1 MKNLIKIS
9 ALAVLALMAVSCNN
23 SDKQCD
29 AQPECCQKMCPM
41 KGCPQ
46 MREDMKKMRDID
58 EKWVKFDEL
67 SEAEQKSLISEK
79 KALIDSMD
87 ARRKAAI
94 EKMKADWEN
103 FDNLS
108 IDEQKRLLDMK
119 SFHKFGKKGCH
130 KFGHKPCHKG
140 DRHCCHKGHRHHKGH
155 DCPKGQRPD
164 CPKAQK

>member
-1 MKNLIKIS
+1 MKNFVKIS
-9 ALAVLALMAVSCNN
+9 ALAVVALMAVSCCNC
-23 SDKQCD
+23 DKQCD
-29 AQPECCQKMCPM
+29 EQSECCPVEKFQCPKEGFKGCPKMCPKM
-41 KGCPQ
+41 K
-46 MREDMKKMRDID
+46 EDMEKMRAID

-67 SEAEQKSLISEK
+67 SESEQKSLISEK

-87 ARRKAAI
+87 ARRKAAF

-119 SFHKFGKKGCH
+119 SFHKGGPRHGNKCFH
-130 KFGHKPCHKG
+130 KGHKP
-140 DRHCCHKGHRHHKGH
+140 CCHKGHGHH
-155 DCPKGQRPD
+155 KGQRPD

>member
-1 MKNLIKIS
+1 MK
-9 ALAVLALMAVSCNN
+9 
-23 SDKQCD
+23 
-29 AQPECCQKMCPM
+29 
-41 KGCPQ
+41 
-46 MREDMKKMRDID
+46 EDMKKMQAID

-67 SEAEQKSLISEK
+67 SESEQKSLISEK
-79 KALIDSMD
+79 KALMDSMD

-119 SFHKFGKKGCH
+119 SFHKGGPRHGNKCFH
-130 KFGHKPCHKG
+130 KGHKPCCK
-140 DRHCCHKGHRHHKGH
+140 KGHGHH
-155 DCPKGQRPD
+155 KGQRPD

>member
-1 MKNLIKIS
+1 MK
-9 ALAVLALMAVSCNN
+9 C
-23 SDKQCD
+23 
-29 AQPECCQKMCPM
+29 
-41 KGCPQ
+41 CPQ
-46 MREDMKKMRDID
+46 MKEDMKKMRDID

-67 SEAEQKSLISEK
+67 SESEQKSLISEK

-119 SFHKFGKKGCH
+119 SFHKGGPRYTPMPENSNSRHRGC
-130 KFGHKPCHKG
+130 F
-140 DRHCCHKGHRHHKGH
+140 
-155 DCPKGQRPD
+155 
-164 CPKAQK
+164 

>member
-1 MKNLIKIS
+1 MK
-9 ALAVLALMAVSCNN
+9 
-23 SDKQCD
+23 
-29 AQPECCQKMCPM
+29 
-41 KGCPQ
+41 
-46 MREDMKKMRDID
+46 EDMKKMRAID

-67 SEAEQKSLISEK
+67 SESEQKSLISEK

-119 SFHKFGKKGCH
+119 SFHKFG
-130 KFGHKPCHKG
+130 HKPCHKG